1 MFSDSLVLD
10 FCGQR
15 GGPRSQGNPFPASC
29 PCYRQRETNLYPVLA
44 IISSDLLLRPL
55 TPMHYVIRH
64 IAVDDAKFWRDTLNP
79 VELVR
84 LLIKQATSDSVD
96 FQLLKR

>member
-1 MFSDSLVLD
+1 M
-10 FCGQR
+10 
-15 GGPRSQGNPFPASC
+15 
-29 PCYRQRETNLYPVLA
+29 
-44 IISSDLLLRPL
+44 LLLRPL

-79 VELVR
+79 VESVR

>member
-1 MFSDSLVLD
+1 
-10 FCGQR
+10 
-15 GGPRSQGNPFPASC
+15 
-29 PCYRQRETNLYPVLA
+29 
-44 IISSDLLLRPL
+44 
-55 TPMHYVIRH
+55 MHYVIRH

-96 FQLLKR
+96 FQLLKRLLPGQYLVPWPQEGSKFNLD

>member
-1 MFSDSLVLD
+1 M
-10 FCGQR
+10 
-15 GGPRSQGNPFPASC
+15 
-29 PCYRQRETNLYPVLA
+29 
-44 IISSDLLLRPL
+44 LLLRPL
-55 TPMHYVIRH
+55 NPMHYVIRH
-64 IAVDDAKFWRDTLNP
+64 IAVDDAKFWKDPLNP